1 MLLYPSIEFL
11 AAATLD
17 AAWFPLVSSLLMGVA
32 VAAFW
37 YWLARTLDLD
47 DLEQSDKWRYDIARI
62 NELRRVDPLFR
73 YLQPVI
79 QNLAKF
85 NRVMFRGSLPEI
97 QRELL
102 AAGLPRFW
110 LPEEYL
116 GRCQLIAIFLTPGVV
131 YACISIMGSSGVVM
145 GLVLGCV
152 IALLLRRRL
161 TSIARKRLNSIKVRM
176 PYLLDLL
183 TLLMEAGSTFMKA
196 LEEGVG
202 EFKGHPISVEFYRVL
217 QDIDLGKTR
226 NEAFYSLRDRLHDDD
241 ITSIIGAIVQGEE
254 LGTPIAQVF
263 RTQAEVLRIKRSQRA
278 ETVAGE
284 AGVNMLLP
292 GVMVMLSSVLVIMGP
307 FLLNFLAF
315 GMGM

>member
-1 MLLYPSIEFL
+1 MFNQSFSSLIS
-11 AAATLD
+11 ASALD
-17 AAWFPLVSSLLMGVA
+17 AAWLPLVSSLLMGLA
-32 VAAFW
+32 IASLW
-37 YWLARTLDLD
+37 YWLAKTLDLD
-47 DLEQSDKWRYDIARI
+47 DLEQGDKWRYDIARI
-62 NELRRVDPLFR
+62 NELRRLDPLFR

-79 QNLAKF
+79 QQFAKF
-85 NRVMFRGSLPEI
+85 NRVMFRGSMSEI
-97 QRELL
+97 QRELQ

-116 GRCQLIAIFLTPGVV
+116 GRCQLIALMLTPGIV
-131 YACISIMGSSGVVM
+131 YTCIAIMGNAGIVLGLVIGGVVA
-145 GLVLGCV
+145 V
-152 IALLLRRRL
+152 LLRRRL
-161 TSIARKRLNSIKVRM
+161 SGIARQRLTAIKVRM

-202 EFKGHPISVEFYRVL
+202 EFKGHPIATEFYRVL

-226 NEAFYSLRDRLHDDD
+226 NEAFYGLRDRLNDDD

-292 GVMVMLSSVLVIMGP
+292 GVLVMLSSVLVIMGP
-307 FLLNFLAF
+307 FLLNFFTF
-315 GMGM
+315 GLGM